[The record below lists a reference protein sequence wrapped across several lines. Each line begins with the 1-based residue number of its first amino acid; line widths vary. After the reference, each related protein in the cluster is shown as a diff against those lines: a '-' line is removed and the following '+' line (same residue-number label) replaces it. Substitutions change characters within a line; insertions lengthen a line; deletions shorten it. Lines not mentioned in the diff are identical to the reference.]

1 MAKDKQP
8 FEALSETTEKQ
19 VEQNMER
26 ARGAMDNY
34 IGFLQNICSPDLTE
48 KMQTYT
54 ARNISASTECVRKLS
69 QAKDFQEVFR
79 IQTEFMQTQMN
90 TFAEQARS
98 LGEAYTK
105 AATDAT
111 KPFRMSTWITLHH
124 RDNPTIPSK
133 KAARMGTRQSRQAW
147 GSADGFAVCGFSA
160 TPAKYFDPLK
170 RQRQRE

>member
-1 MAKDKQP
+1 
-8 FEALSETTEKQ
+8 
-19 VEQNMER
+19 
-26 ARGAMDNY
+26 MDNY
-34 IGFLQNICSPDLTE
+34 FSFLQNICSPDLTE

-111 KPFRMSTWITLHH
+111 KRFASPL
-124 RDNPTIPSK
+124 
-133 KAARMGTRQSRQAW
+133 AW
-147 GSADGFAVCGFSA
+147 RVSA
-160 TPAKYFDPLK
+160 
-170 RQRQRE
+170 